1 MEVLVQ
7 MIRQIVDNPDDV
19 KVSESQAN
27 RNVVLKVKVHDDD
40 IGKLIGKD
48 GRIINALRQLVRV
61 CGRWE
66 TQRVLLELES

>member
-7 MIRQIVDNPDDV
+7 IIKQIVDHPDEV
-19 KVSESQAN
+19 KISESTAN

-40 IGKLIGKD
+40 IGKLIGKE

-66 TQRVLLELES
+66 TQRVLLELEA